1 MRDKQQVQAY
11 RAKITDKL
19 RRENRIRGQPRQ
31 SYVQAQTQSV
41 PNTPSSNPTPIPPAT
56 RPRPKSYISAPS
68 LSANTD
74 WSSPDLNSHRHSQA
88 YISPQGLATPISAS
102 NSPHITSMP
111 CLSLYPEQTLNP
123 LDLSAQLPFQ
133 LLHNRPGSPIISLP
147 TDSLPNIPFG
157 LYPSEY
163 DPLPGHYNTGL
174 QSRTVRHTPSPVQLS
189 DFSTVRPIQQRHSD
203 PQPISGQTSELVL
216 YFFEH
221 VKGLLNKFHSNSD
234 DITNILYSIIV
245 QEPRGAVANAI
256 CALASLHHSRARQ
269 AAGFELPDPNPDH
282 SFTKFLYD
290 QAFFQLI
297 NANHLNGA
305 YTETDAIAAL
315 HLTSFSLLSDG
326 WTNWVPTLQIAQDW
340 LASTGILTE
349 ENPRLFVAN
358 MVSGSA
364 YAAKATMWL
373 DIFSSITLMQPPR
386 FMDVYHR
393 MFKGSTAYGAGQLG
407 PLFEPFTGFPD
418 EILYAIA
425 QTSELAYWKSQ
436 ESMKGTLST
445 RELIRRGDAIEQ
457 RIRQIQE
464 TTVTSSGLLLDLG
477 LGPELSPLLSGDSN
491 LESPFLCDDTRRGVR
506 GLFKESA
513 LLYLHTTLCDP
524 NPGVHEIS
532 TSVANIIQLIQQLPT
547 GEIDQSIV
555 LPIYIAGCMTDNLGQ
570 RQYLSGRL
578 RSHNNLGN
586 LLQTRSSMDSVWHK
600 RDVLRQNGAPG
611 WETVDWRE
619 GLREGSSSLLLL

>member
-1 MRDKQQVQAY
+1 MRDKQQVQSY
-11 RAKITDKL
+11 RSKITDKL

-41 PNTPSSNPTPIPPAT
+41 PGTPSSNPTPAPAAT
-56 RPRPKSYISAPS
+56 RSRPRPKSYVSAPS

-74 WSSPDLNSHRHSQA
+74 WSSPEVNSHRHSQA
-88 YISPQGLATPISAS
+88 YISSQGLATPISAS
-102 NSPHITSMP
+102 NSPHITQMP

-123 LDLSAQLPFQ
+123 LDLSAHLPYQ

-163 DPLPGHYNTGL
+163 DPLPGPYNSGL
-174 QSRTVRHTPSPVQLS
+174 QSRALRHTPSPVQLG
-189 DFSTVRPIQQRHSD
+189 DFSTVRPIQHRHSD

-221 VKGLLNKFHSNSD
+221 VNGLLNKFHSSSN

-256 CALASLHHSRARQ
+256 CALANLHSSRARQ
-269 AAGFELPDPNPDH
+269 AAGYELPDPNPDH
-282 SFTKFLYD
+282 SYTKFLYD

-340 LASTGILTE
+340 LASTGISTE

-358 MVSGSA
+358 LPNGSA

-393 MFKGSTAYGAGQLG
+393 MFKHKATFGS
-407 PLFEPFTGFPD
+407 LFEPFTGFPD

-425 QTSELAYWKSQ
+425 QTSELAHWKSQ
-436 ESMKGTLST
+436 ESLKGTLST
-445 RELIRRGDAIEQ
+445 RELIRRGDIIE
-457 RIRQIQE
+457 RGIRD
-464 TTVTSSGLLLDLG
+464 TTATNSGLSLDLG
-477 LGPELSPLLSGDSN
+477 FGPELSPLMSGDSN
-491 LESPFLCDDTRRGVR
+491 LDSPFLNDDTRRGVR
-506 GLFKESA
+506 DLFKESA
-513 LLYLHTTLCDP
+513 LLYLHTTLSDP

-532 TSVANIIQLIQQLPT
+532 TSVANIIQLIQQQPM
-547 GEIDQSIV
+547 GEVDQSVV
-555 LPIYIAGCMTDNLGQ
+555 LPIYIAGCMTDNLLQ

-586 LLQTRSSMDSVWHK
+586 LLQTRSAMENVWHK
-600 RDVLRQNGAPG
+600 RDVLRQTGAPG

-619 GLREGSSSLLLL
+619 GLRNGTSSLLLV